1 MFFMLFTPLIGNY
14 LLQNS
19 FKFLLSLEK
28 YKLNQIGKKQDQLQ
42 LHLVFIIQM
51 GSSIMS
57 AIDGCTCTK

>member
-1 MFFMLFTPLIGNY
+1 MLIPLLIGK
-14 LLQNS
+14 LFLQSS